1 MFVLIY
7 TLILTMVWCFILS
20 ILFCDINL
28 HTVLYVNTVSRDFG
42 DLLMLSKESLQGA
55 VSGAFIK
62 LTDSKL
68 FFLPTIVKREGYYG
82 EEGLK

>member
-1 MFVLIY
+1 
-7 TLILTMVWCFILS
+7 
-20 ILFCDINL
+20 
-28 HTVLYVNTVSRDFG
+28 
-42 DLLMLSKESLQGA
+42 MLSKESLQGA

-68 FFLPTIVKREGYYG
+68 FFLPKIVKREGYYE

>member
-1 MFVLIY
+1 MFY
-7 TLILTMVWCFILS
+7 SFNS
-20 ILFCDINL
+20 FCDINF
-28 HTVLYVNTVSRDFG
+28 HTVHKYCTVYTKGTVARDFV

-55 VSGAFIK
+55 VSGEKYSKAFIK